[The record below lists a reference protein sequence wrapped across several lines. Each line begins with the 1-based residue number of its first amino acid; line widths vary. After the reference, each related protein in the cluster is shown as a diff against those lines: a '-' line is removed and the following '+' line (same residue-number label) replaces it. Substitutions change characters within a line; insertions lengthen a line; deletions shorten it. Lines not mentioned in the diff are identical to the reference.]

1 MVSSVATTKIGSY
14 YRRKEEKKIIIIIIT
29 KKQTNKA
36 GNKQKLTKD
45 TFITTPER

>member
-14 YRRKEEKKIIIIIIT
+14 YRRKEEKKIIIIIT

-36 GNKQKLTKD
+36 GNKQKLSKD